1 MGFFVCLNSGP
12 LSLYNKH
19 AQTLGTFT
27 FAKAFKKVTDVNEKS
42 MNAKAK
48 INQFLLTP
56 RED

>member
-12 LSLYNKH
+12 EVYIISMHRLWVLSHLQKPS
-19 AQTLGTFT
+19 
-27 FAKAFKKVTDVNEKS
+27 KKVTDVNEKS

>member
-27 FAKAFKKVTDVNEKS
+27 FAKAFKKS
-42 MNAKAK
+42 H
-48 INQFLLTP
+48 
-56 RED
+56 